1 MADCHGNQY
10 GVLIMP
16 SRKSLE
22 KTYGVTIT
30 KNTCGS
36 YCYYR
41 IVGVDKI
48 FDTVTEVSSF
58 LKGENKIDMK
68 NIIDFYGV
76 YPQARI
82 AMEECAELIQAISKR
97 LRYPKDKKRKDNL
110 IEEMADVLICIEQ
123 LKIMFDISEKEI
135 QEWIFKK
142 EKRVFERLREDKKNV

>member
-1 MADCHGNQY
+1 M
-10 GVLIMP
+10 VRI
-16 SRKSLE
+16 
-22 KTYGVTIT
+22 VI
-30 KNTCGS
+30 
-36 YCYYR
+36 R

-97 LRYPKDKKRKDNL
+97 LRYPKDKKRDNL
-110 IEEMADVLICIEQ
+110 IEEMADVLIV
-123 LKIMFDISEKEI
+123 LKYEIMFKISIKEI
-135 QEWIFKK
+135 QEWIFKG
-142 EKRVFERLREDKKNV
+142 KKSV